1 MLLRLQLAK
10 KKPAKPRVKS
20 SGACSLYRKVKS
32 TVHGPEVWYVIQLS
46 TWRCGVGLWCRV
58 ARLPASSTTS
68 VVGWSLG
75 SVPVAPTVLG
85 SPACGMGAMNSNCR
99 HPYNQPES
107 EQCDTKSTLSSHVH
121 PADIREEERPA
132 VVHRREVPHAVV
144 SGQMLAPL
152 PL

>member
-1 MLLRLQLAK
+1 MLPRLQLAK

-20 SGACSLYRKVKS
+20 CGACSLYRKVKS

-107 EQCDTKSTLSSHVH
+107 EQLDNK
-121 PADIREEERPA
+121 
-132 VVHRREVPHAVV
+132 
-144 SGQMLAPL
+144 
-152 PL
+152 